1 VGTDEDR
8 TIQLLISAFVPV
20 VVGMALVGIRGEIDP
35 QITALVLVVTVV
47 VGAQIGGRVGG
58 VLSALMAAIGFD
70 FFHTKPYLSLKI
82 TNARD
87 IETTLLL
94 LVVGLAV
101 GALADRLQLERR
113 FGREGTNSSSALG
126 RVLEVAAN
134 GCAEDVELSL
144 RAELL
149 DLLSLRDCWFTSES
163 VTLKTIDRGGT
174 VRGIGPSS
182 LGGDFPLP
190 LEGVALPVTWN
201 DRCFGFVAAIPE
213 PGVVVMAANRRAAF
227 AMAEVLGLALAA
239 QPADA

>member
-1 VGTDEDR
+1 LVPLREDM
-8 TIQLLISAFVPV
+8 V
-20 VVGMALVGIRGEIDP
+20 VANV
-35 QITALVLVVTVV
+35 ALVLVLVV
-47 VGAQIGGRVGG
+47 VLAAVTGGWKAGA
-58 VLSALMAAIGFD
+58 LSALVTTLTFD
-70 FFHTKPYLSLKI
+70 FWFTKPYLSLKI

-144 RAELL
+144 CAELL

-174 VRGIGPSS
+174 VRGVGPSN

-201 DRCFGFVAAIPE
+201 DRCFGFVTAIPE